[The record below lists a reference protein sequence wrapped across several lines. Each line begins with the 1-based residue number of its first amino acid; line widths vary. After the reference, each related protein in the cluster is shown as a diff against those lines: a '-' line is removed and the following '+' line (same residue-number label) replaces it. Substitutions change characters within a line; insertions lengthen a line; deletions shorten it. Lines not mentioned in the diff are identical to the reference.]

1 MIKNFS
7 EATELVE
14 SNLKKYRLAG
24 ISFLVLNV
32 LYIII
37 AWWKM
42 PPVDLA
48 MSKVVY
54 GGFVVFFILVLI
66 LFPLILRGKRLLV
79 QVLAFIYGGRM
90 IFSLYFLIGGD
101 RKRLG
106 IIASKKIGNAVARN
120 LTKRKIREVFRH
132 IKGRIEPAMDIVI
145 ISGRDL
151 ASLPVSV
158 IEKKIFQSLPVK
170 SNL

>member
-1 MIKNFS
+1 MMKNFS
-7 EATELVE
+7 EETELVE
-14 SNLKKYRLAG
+14 SSLKKYRLAG

-66 LFPLILRGKRLLV
+66 LIPLILRGKRLLV

-101 RKRLG
+101 AYPAVPYLLPCVVLTFYLLG
-106 IIASKKIGNAVARN
+106 RAAWDW
-120 LTKRKIREVFRH
+120 
-132 IKGRIEPAMDIVI
+132 P
-145 ISGRDL
+145 
-151 ASLPVSV
+151 
-158 IEKKIFQSLPVK
+158 
-170 SNL
+170 

>member
-1 MIKNFS
+1 MMKNFS

-14 SNLKKYRLAG
+14 SSLKKYRLAG

-66 LFPLILRGKRLLV
+66 LIPLILRGKRLLV

-101 RKRLG
+101 AYPAVPYLLPCVVLTFYLLG
-106 IIASKKIGNAVARN
+106 RAAWDW
-120 LTKRKIREVFRH
+120 
-132 IKGRIEPAMDIVI
+132 P
-145 ISGRDL
+145 
-151 ASLPVSV
+151 
-158 IEKKIFQSLPVK
+158 
-170 SNL
+170 

>member
-1 MIKNFS
+1 MMKNFS
-7 EATELVE
+7 GATELVE
-14 SNLKKYRLAG
+14 SSLKKYRLAG

-66 LFPLILRGKRLLV
+66 LTPLILRGKRLLV

-90 IFSLYFLIGGD
+90 IFSLYFLVGGD
-101 RKRLG
+101 AYPAVPYLLPCVVLTFYLLG
-106 IIASKKIGNAVARN
+106 RAAWDW
-120 LTKRKIREVFRH
+120 
-132 IKGRIEPAMDIVI
+132 P
-145 ISGRDL
+145 
-151 ASLPVSV
+151 
-158 IEKKIFQSLPVK
+158 
-170 SNL
+170 

>member
-14 SNLKKYRLAG
+14 SSLKKYRLAG

-66 LFPLILRGKRLLV
+66 LIPLILRGKRLLV

-101 RKRLG
+101 AYPAVPYLLPCVVLTFYVLG
-106 IIASKKIGNAVARN
+106 RAAWDW
-120 LTKRKIREVFRH
+120 
-132 IKGRIEPAMDIVI
+132 P
-145 ISGRDL
+145 
-151 ASLPVSV
+151 
-158 IEKKIFQSLPVK
+158 
-170 SNL
+170 

>member
-7 EATELVE
+7 EETELVE
-14 SNLKKYRLAG
+14 SSLKKYQLAG

-66 LFPLILRGKRLLV
+66 LMPLILRGKRLLV

-90 IFSLYFLIGGD
+90 IFSLYFLVGGD
-101 RKRLG
+101 AYPAVPYLLPCVVLTFYLLG
-106 IIASKKIGNAVARN
+106 RAAWDW
-120 LTKRKIREVFRH
+120 
-132 IKGRIEPAMDIVI
+132 P
-145 ISGRDL
+145 
-151 ASLPVSV
+151 
-158 IEKKIFQSLPVK
+158 
-170 SNL
+170 

>member
-7 EATELVE
+7 EEAELVE
-14 SNLKKYRLAG
+14 SSLKKYQLAG

-66 LFPLILRGKRLLV
+66 LIPLILRGKKLLV

-90 IFSLYFLIGGD
+90 IFSLYFLVGGD
-101 RKRLG
+101 AYPAVPYLLPCVVLTFYLLG
-106 IIASKKIGNAVARN
+106 RA
-120 LTKRKIREVFRH
+120 TWDW
-132 IKGRIEPAMDIVI
+132 P
-145 ISGRDL
+145 
-151 ASLPVSV
+151 
-158 IEKKIFQSLPVK
+158 
-170 SNL
+170 

>member
-7 EATELVE
+7 EETELVE
-14 SNLKKYRLAG
+14 SSLKKYRLAG

-66 LFPLILRGKRLLV
+66 LIPLILRGKRLLV

-101 RKRLG
+101 AYPAIPYLLPCVVLTFYLLG
-106 IIASKKIGNAVARN
+106 RAAWDW
-120 LTKRKIREVFRH
+120 
-132 IKGRIEPAMDIVI
+132 P
-145 ISGRDL
+145 
-151 ASLPVSV
+151 
-158 IEKKIFQSLPVK
+158 
-170 SNL
+170 

>member
-7 EATELVE
+7 EETELVE
-14 SNLKKYRLAG
+14 SSLKKYQLAG

-54 GGFVVFFILVLI
+54 GGFVVLFILVLI
-66 LFPLILRGKRLLV
+66 LIPLILRGKRLLV

-101 RKRLG
+101 AYPAVPYLLPCVVLTFYLLG
-106 IIASKKIGNAVARN
+106 RAAWDW
-120 LTKRKIREVFRH
+120 
-132 IKGRIEPAMDIVI
+132 P
-145 ISGRDL
+145 
-151 ASLPVSV
+151 
-158 IEKKIFQSLPVK
+158 
-170 SNL
+170 

>member
-7 EATELVE
+7 EETELVE
-14 SNLKKYRLAG
+14 SSLKKYQLAG

-101 RKRLG
+101 AYPAVPYLLPCVVLTFYLLG
-106 IIASKKIGNAVARN
+106 RAAWDW
-120 LTKRKIREVFRH
+120 
-132 IKGRIEPAMDIVI
+132 P
-145 ISGRDL
+145 
-151 ASLPVSV
+151 
-158 IEKKIFQSLPVK
+158 
-170 SNL
+170 

>member
-14 SNLKKYRLAG
+14 SSLKKYRLAG

-66 LFPLILRGKRLLV
+66 LIPLILRGKRLLV
-79 QVLAFIYGGRM
+79 QVLAFIYGGRI

-101 RKRLG
+101 AYPAVPYLLPCVVLTFYLLG
-106 IIASKKIGNAVARN
+106 RAAWDW
-120 LTKRKIREVFRH
+120 
-132 IKGRIEPAMDIVI
+132 P
-145 ISGRDL
+145 
-151 ASLPVSV
+151 
-158 IEKKIFQSLPVK
+158 
-170 SNL
+170 

>member
-1 MIKNFS
+1 MIKKFF

-14 SNLKKYRLAG
+14 SSLKKYRLAG

-66 LFPLILRGKRLLV
+66 LIPLILRGKRLLV

-90 IFSLYFLIGGD
+90 IFSLYFLVGGD
-101 RKRLG
+101 AYPAVPYLLPCVVLTFYLLG
-106 IIASKKIGNAVARN
+106 RAAWDW
-120 LTKRKIREVFRH
+120 
-132 IKGRIEPAMDIVI
+132 P
-145 ISGRDL
+145 
-151 ASLPVSV
+151 
-158 IEKKIFQSLPVK
+158 
-170 SNL
+170 

>member
-7 EATELVE
+7 EETELVE
-14 SNLKKYRLAG
+14 SSLKKYQLAG

-66 LFPLILRGKRLLV
+66 LIPLILRGKRLLV
-79 QVLAFIYGGRM
+79 QVLAFIYGGR
-90 IFSLYFLIGGD
+90 IVFSLYFLIGGD
-101 RKRLG
+101 TYPAVSYLLPCVVLTFYLLG
-106 IIASKKIGNAVARN
+106 RAVWDW
-120 LTKRKIREVFRH
+120 
-132 IKGRIEPAMDIVI
+132 P
-145 ISGRDL
+145 
-151 ASLPVSV
+151 
-158 IEKKIFQSLPVK
+158 
-170 SNL
+170 

>member
-7 EATELVE
+7 KASELVE
-14 SNLKKYRLAG
+14 SSLKKYRLAG

-48 MSKVVY
+48 MSKIVY

-66 LFPLILRGKRLLV
+66 LTPLIARGKRLLV
-79 QVLAFIYGGRM
+79 KVLAFIYGGRM
-90 IFSLYFLIGGD
+90 IFSLYFLVGGD
-101 RKRLG
+101 AYPAVPYLLPCVVLTFYLLG
-106 IIASKKIGNAVARN
+106 RA
-120 LTKRKIREVFRH
+120 TWDW
-132 IKGRIEPAMDIVI
+132 P
-145 ISGRDL
+145 
-151 ASLPVSV
+151 
-158 IEKKIFQSLPVK
+158 
-170 SNL
+170 

>member
-1 MIKNFS
+1 MMKNFS
-7 EATELVE
+7 EATGLVE
-14 SNLKKYRLAG
+14 SSLKKYRLAG

-48 MSKVVY
+48 MSKMVY

-66 LFPLILRGKRLLV
+66 LTPLILRGKRLLV

-90 IFSLYFLIGGD
+90 FFSLYFLIGGGAYPAVPYLLPCVVLTFYL
-101 RKRLG
+101 LG
-106 IIASKKIGNAVARN
+106 RAAWDW
-120 LTKRKIREVFRH
+120 
-132 IKGRIEPAMDIVI
+132 P
-145 ISGRDL
+145 
-151 ASLPVSV
+151 
-158 IEKKIFQSLPVK
+158 
-170 SNL
+170 

>member
-54 GGFVVFFILVLI
+54 GVFVVFFILVLI
-66 LFPLILRGKRLLV
+66 LIPLILRGKRLLV

-101 RKRLG
+101 AYPAVPYLLPCVVLTFYLLG
-106 IIASKKIGNAVARN
+106 RAAWDW
-120 LTKRKIREVFRH
+120 
-132 IKGRIEPAMDIVI
+132 P
-145 ISGRDL
+145 
-151 ASLPVSV
+151 
-158 IEKKIFQSLPVK
+158 
-170 SNL
+170 

>member
-48 MSKVVY
+48 MRKVVY
-54 GGFVVFFILVLI
+54 GGFIIFFILVLI
-66 LFPLILRGKRLLV
+66 LIPLILRGKRLLV

-90 IFSLYFLIGGD
+90 IFSLYFLIGGEAYPAVPYLLPCVVLTFYL
-101 RKRLG
+101 LG
-106 IIASKKIGNAVARN
+106 RAAWDW
-120 LTKRKIREVFRH
+120 
-132 IKGRIEPAMDIVI
+132 P
-145 ISGRDL
+145 
-151 ASLPVSV
+151 
-158 IEKKIFQSLPVK
+158 
-170 SNL
+170 

>member
-7 EATELVE
+7 EETELVE
-14 SNLKKYRLAG
+14 SSLKKYQLAG

-66 LFPLILRGKRLLV
+66 LIPLILRGKRLLV

-90 IFSLYFLIGGD
+90 IFSLYFLIGGEAYPAVPYLLPCVVLTFYL
-101 RKRLG
+101 LG
-106 IIASKKIGNAVARN
+106 RAAWDW
-120 LTKRKIREVFRH
+120 
-132 IKGRIEPAMDIVI
+132 P
-145 ISGRDL
+145 
-151 ASLPVSV
+151 
-158 IEKKIFQSLPVK
+158 
-170 SNL
+170 

>member
-7 EATELVE
+7 EETELVE
-14 SNLKKYRLAG
+14 SSLKKYRLAG

-66 LFPLILRGKRLLV
+66 LIPLILRGKRLLV
-79 QVLAFIYGGRM
+79 QVLAFIYGGRI

-101 RKRLG
+101 AYPAIPYLLPCVVLTFYLLG
-106 IIASKKIGNAVARN
+106 RAAWDW
-120 LTKRKIREVFRH
+120 
-132 IKGRIEPAMDIVI
+132 P
-145 ISGRDL
+145 
-151 ASLPVSV
+151 
-158 IEKKIFQSLPVK
+158 
-170 SNL
+170 

>member
-7 EATELVE
+7 EETELVE
-14 SNLKKYRLAG
+14 SSLKKYQLAG

-90 IFSLYFLIGGD
+90 IFSLYFLVGGD
-101 RKRLG
+101 AYPAVPYLLPCVVLTFYLLG
-106 IIASKKIGNAVARN
+106 RAAWDW
-120 LTKRKIREVFRH
+120 
-132 IKGRIEPAMDIVI
+132 P
-145 ISGRDL
+145 
-151 ASLPVSV
+151 
-158 IEKKIFQSLPVK
+158 
-170 SNL
+170 

>member
-1 MIKNFS
+1 MMKNFS

-14 SNLKKYRLAG
+14 SSLKKYRLAG

-66 LFPLILRGKRLLV
+66 LIPLILRGKRLLV

-90 IFSLYFLIGGD
+90 IFSLYFLVGGD
-101 RKRLG
+101 AYPAVPYLLPCVVLTFYLLG
-106 IIASKKIGNAVARN
+106 RAAWDW
-120 LTKRKIREVFRH
+120 
-132 IKGRIEPAMDIVI
+132 P
-145 ISGRDL
+145 
-151 ASLPVSV
+151 
-158 IEKKIFQSLPVK
+158 
-170 SNL
+170 

>member
-14 SNLKKYRLAG
+14 SSLKKYRLAG

-66 LFPLILRGKRLLV
+66 LIPLILRGKRLLV

-101 RKRLG
+101 AYPAVPYLLPCVVLTFYLLG
-106 IIASKKIGNAVARN
+106 RAAWDW
-120 LTKRKIREVFRH
+120 
-132 IKGRIEPAMDIVI
+132 P
-145 ISGRDL
+145 
-151 ASLPVSV
+151 
-158 IEKKIFQSLPVK
+158 
-170 SNL
+170 

>member
-66 LFPLILRGKRLLV
+66 LIPLILRGKRLLV
-79 QVLAFIYGGRM
+79 QVLAFVYGGRI
-90 IFSLYFLIGGD
+90 IFSLYFLI
-101 RKRLG
+101 
-106 IIASKKIGNAVARN
+106 
-120 LTKRKIREVFRH
+120 
-132 IKGRIEPAMDIVI
+132 
-145 ISGRDL
+145 
-151 ASLPVSV
+151 
-158 IEKKIFQSLPVK
+158 
-170 SNL
+170 